1 MKDFFVVV
9 LETVG
14 TVVMDCAVVGGAVEK
29 SLVEA
34 AVILSTVVRATVIGS
49 AVVGI
54 GVVSFV
60 ELCVVGVNEA
70 VSVALSDG
78 VEDMVVGSGV
88 VSITKG
94 RKCSLKSG

>member
-14 TVVMDCAVVGGAVEK
+14 AVVMDCAVVGGAVEK

-34 AVILSTVVRATVIGS
+34 AVVRATVIGS

-54 GVVSFV
+54 GVVSFL
-60 ELCVVGVNEA
+60 EPCVVGVNEA
-70 VSVALSDG
+70 VSVASCEG

-88 VSITKG
+88 ISISKG
-94 RKCSLKSG
+94 RKCLLKSG